1 MRKEPLW
8 DRSGI
13 HLKRVRTLTVIRQ
26 YRDSRLWALAKGH
39 DAKVHHFYCV
49 ESDFLCIARI
59 PNSNDNVLVGNSQ
72 LIYAVCL
79 QSSKTTHCST

>member
-13 HLKRVRTLTVIRQ
+13 HLKRVRALIVIRQ

-39 DAKVHHFYCV
+39 DAKVQCFYCV
-49 ESDFLCIARI
+49 KSDFLCIACI
-59 PNSNDNVLVGNSQ
+59 PNSNDNVLVVNSQ

-79 QSSKTTHCST
+79 QSSETKYET